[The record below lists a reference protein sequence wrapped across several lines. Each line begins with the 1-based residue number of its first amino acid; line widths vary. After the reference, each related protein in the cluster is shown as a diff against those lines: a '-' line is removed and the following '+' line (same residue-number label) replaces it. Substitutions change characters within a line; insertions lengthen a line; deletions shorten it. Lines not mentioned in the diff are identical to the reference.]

1 MIAMFIG
8 PLTLSLQQT
17 KIAVDT
23 IAGELADVNTSL
35 ERDNM
40 PKPQV
45 GRQVRRTRLERAMT
59 LAGVA
64 ERSGLNV
71 GYLSQIEND
80 KAVPSLDALGAL
92 ADALEVP
99 IASFFVEH
107 VLPPRVVRAADRQ
120 AWSGPGGARIESVDG
135 RIPRDI
141 RIVQAV
147 SGPGSGTG
155 LHAHAGDEHHIVMS
169 GRIRVIQGE
178 FEAELGPG
186 DYLLWDGTVP
196 HSAET
201 VGDQPSVLLIV
212 GHRAHGPE
220 PDSNT

>member
-1 MIAMFIG
+1 
-8 PLTLSLQQT
+8 
-17 KIAVDT
+17 
-23 IAGELADVNTSL
+23 
-35 ERDNM
+35 M
-40 PKPQV
+40 PKPEV
-45 GRQVRRTRLERAMT
+45 GRQVRRSRVERGFT
-59 LAGVA
+59 LATVA

-71 GYLSQIEND
+71 GYLSHIEND
-80 KAVPSLDALGAL
+80 KAVPSLEALGAL

-99 IASFFVEH
+99 IASFFLDH
-107 VLPPRVVRAADRQ
+107 ALPPRLVRAAERH

-141 RIVQAV
+141 RIVQAI
-147 SGPGSGTG
+147 SAPGQGTG
-155 LHAHAGDEHHIVMS
+155 MHAHAGDEHHIVLS
-169 GRIRVIQGE
+169 GRIRVRQGD

-201 VGDQPSVLLIV
+201 VGNEPSALLIV
-212 GHRAHGPE
+212 GHRPHGPE

>member
-1 MIAMFIG
+1 
-8 PLTLSLQQT
+8 LSHS
-17 KIAVDT
+17 KV
-23 IAGELADVNTSL
+23 
-35 ERDNM
+35 R
-40 PKPQV
+40 PPV
-45 GRQVRRTRLERAMT
+45 GRPPVVRPPVGREIQRWRRVRGMT
-59 LAGVA
+59 LARVA
-64 ERSGLNV
+64 EASGLNI

-155 LHAHAGDEHHIVMS
+155 LHAHAGDEHHIVVS
-169 GRIRVIQGE
+169 GRIRVTQGE

-201 VGDQPSVLLIV
+201 VGDEPSVLLIV